1 MAKTNEEK
9 VVEVIANAVE
19 STWFNPAVVG
29 RMLAE
34 QPNYT
39 SDRIVEMLVHILRNQ
54 ASQHE
59 HMWKIGG
66 DSSEGLFLASQLY
79 IEANKLIKTYNWHNI
94 KLPK

>member
-9 VVEVIANAVE
+9 IVDTIANAVE
-19 STWFNPAVVG
+19 SNWFNPAVVG

-54 ASQHE
+54 ARQHE
-59 HMWKIGG
+59 HMWQTGG
-66 DSSEGLFLASQLY
+66 ESSEGLFLASQLY
-79 IEANKLIKTYNWHNI
+79 IEANKVINTYKWTNV
-94 KLPK
+94 KFPR